1 MDAGSQKRI
10 AAGLMKC
17 GVSRVRIRQT
27 EEVEEALTREDI
39 RGLIQKGVIWSV
51 QKKGTSKF
59 ASKKKLEQKKKG
71 RMKGPGRR
79 KGTKGARK
87 NDKTKW
93 IEKVRPLRNLLADLR
108 ESGQIS
114 RQDYGVLYRRV
125 KGGFFRNRKHMLY
138 YMKENDILK
147 KTKREAK
154 PRNPEKKSITKAVK
168 SVVKKAAPKKSVKK
182 PEKKVEKEPSKKAAP
197 KKAEKPK
204 AKKAVKKPA
213 KKK

>member
-17 GVSRVRIRQT
+17 GVSRVRIKQT

-59 ASKKKLEQKKKG
+59 ASKKRLVQKKKG
-71 RMKGPGRR
+71 RMRGPGRR

-93 IEKVRPLRNLLADLR
+93 IEKVRPLRKLLADLR
-108 ESGQIS
+108 ENGQIS
-114 RQDYGVLYRRV
+114 REDYGMLYRRV
-125 KGGFFRNRKHMLY
+125 KGGFFRNKKHILY

-147 KTKREAK
+147 TSKKEARPSKKASAKKVLKEVVKKVSAKNVTKKQKKAAK
-154 PRNPEKKSITKAVK
+154 KSEKKP
-168 SVVKKAAPKKSVKK
+168 VKKAA
-182 PEKKVEKEPSKKAAP
+182 
-197 KKAEKPK
+197 K
-204 AKKAVKKPA
+204 AKAKPA
-213 KKK
+213 KKKVKKSK

>member
-1 MDAGSQKRI
+1 MEARSQKRI
-10 AAGLMKC
+10 ASELMKC
-17 GVSRVRIRQT
+17 GVSRVRISMT

-39 RGLIQKGVIWSV
+39 RELIKKGMISSL

-71 RMKGPGRR
+71 RMRGPGRR

-93 IEKVRPLRNLLADLR
+93 IEKVRPLRKLLSEMR

-114 RQDYGVLYRRV
+114 REDYGILYRRV
-125 KGGFFRNRKHMLY
+125 KGGFFRNRKHILY
-138 YMKENDILK
+138 YMKEQDILK
-147 KTKREAK
+147 PVSKKEAKEKLRKAVKKAPARKAAK
-154 PRNPEKKSITKAVK
+154 PRAE
-168 SVVKKAAPKKSVKK
+168 KK
-182 PEKKVEKEPSKKAAP
+182 PEKKAG
-197 KKAEKPK
+197 
-204 AKKAVKKPA
+204 

>member
-39 RGLIQKGVIWSV
+39 RGLIQKGVIWSI

-71 RMKGPGRR
+71 RMRGPGRR

-93 IEKVRPLRNLLADLR
+93 IEKVRPLRSLLSDLR

-114 RQDYGVLYRRV
+114 RQDYGILYRRV

-154 PRNPEKKSITKAVK
+154 PKKAIKKASISKAVK
-168 SVVKKAAPKKSVKK
+168 SVVKR
-182 PEKKVEKEPSKKAAP
+182 AAP
-197 KKAEKPK
+197 KKAEKKAAPK
-204 AKKAVKKPA
+204 KTAKPKVKKAI